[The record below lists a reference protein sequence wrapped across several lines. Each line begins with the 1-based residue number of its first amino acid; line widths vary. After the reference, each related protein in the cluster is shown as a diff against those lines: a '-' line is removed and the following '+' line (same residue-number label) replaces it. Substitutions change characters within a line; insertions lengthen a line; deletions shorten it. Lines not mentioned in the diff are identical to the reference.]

1 MSWTLTFASPPPG
14 PIDADLLAPGRLP
27 ARPEEASALTLRC
40 GREQIPLG
48 DLCRISGGAPD
59 NILRL
64 EGAGLGLL
72 RGLGRG
78 MASGRLIVD
87 GDADDDLGRELA
99 GGSIEVA
106 GDVGACAGLGMTG
119 GSIRIGGNA
128 GDSLGGAAP
137 GAKAGM
143 RGGTILVRGR
153 AGADV
158 GRSMRRGTIAV
169 QGGAGDGFGINMIA
183 GTLASFG
190 PLGIAPGLGMRRGTI
205 LAPGPLPQ
213 LLPTFRHNGP
223 FRSPFLAL
231 LWRHLAEIG
240 VELPGDEP
248 PPIMERW
255 LGDLAERGRGE
266 ILAPVI

>member
-1 MSWTLTFASPPPG
+1 MSRTLTFTTPPPG
-14 PIDADLLAPGRLP
+14 AIDSDLLAPGRLP
-27 ARPEEASALTLRC
+27 ARPEDALAITLRC

-48 DLCRISGGAPD
+48 NLCRISGGDPD
-59 NILRL
+59 DTLRIEGVGL
-64 EGAGLGLL
+64 ELL

-78 MASGRLIVD
+78 MTSGRLIVD
-87 GDADDDLGRELA
+87 GPAGDDLGSELA

-106 GDVGACAGLGMTG
+106 GNVGACAGMGMTG
-119 GSIRIGGNA
+119 GSIRIGGDA
-128 GDSLGGAAP
+128 GDALGGAVP

-153 AGADV
+153 AGNDV

-183 GTLASFG
+183 GTLAALG
-190 PLGIAPGLGMRRGTI
+190 PLGIATGLGMRRGTI
-205 LAPGPLPQ
+205 LARGPIPH

-231 LWRHLAEIG
+231 LWRHLLEIG
-240 VELPGDEP
+240 LELPDRQP

-255 LGDLAERGRGE
+255 LGDLAERGQGE
-266 ILAPVI
+266 ILIPGI